1 MSRRGFS
8 LVKTIIGL
16 VSVLS
21 LTAMAAHV
29 VLSWMPRSVS
39 AVESNEA
46 DPVDLKLRLEKAVKE
61 EYPIEITEA
70 ELNQY
75 FAEKLLLTQS
85 PIVDDYVKIEGVS
98 VELNKDLID
107 ITIERTFDYPNNL
120 QEDGSKKLS
129 FMPLAQTVTMQLK
142 VRSEATADGAVKTVV
157 EFPGGHFGQAP
168 APGMLVTLIKP
179 SFDVIAEFFKE
190 ELDLAYHQM
199 TYVSVDEGVIKL
211 DPRPLN
217 SEQQ

>member
-16 VSVLS
+16 ISVLS
-21 LTAMAAHV
+21 LSAMAAHV
-29 VLSWMPRSVS
+29 VLSWMPRSVP
-39 AVESNEA
+39 AVEVKEA
-46 DPVDLKLRLEKAVKE
+46 EPVDLKARLEKSVKE

-75 FAEKLLLTQS
+75 LAEKLLLTQS
-85 PIVDDYVKIEGVS
+85 PIVDDYVKIDGVS
-98 VELNKDLID
+98 VELSKDLID
-107 ITIERTFDYPNNL
+107 VTIERTFDYPNNL

-142 VRSEATADGAVKTVV
+142 VSSEATADGAVKTVV

-168 APGMLVTLIKP
+168 APGMLVTLVKP

-190 ELDLAYHQM
+190 ELDLAYNQM

-211 DPRPLN
+211 DPRPL
-217 SEQQ
+217 SFEQ

>member
-8 LVKTIIGL
+8 LIKTIIGL

-21 LTAMAAHV
+21 LFAMAAHV
-29 VLSWMPRSVS
+29 VLSWMPRSVP
-39 AVESNEA
+39 AVEGKGTE
-46 DPVDLKLRLEKAVKE
+46 PVDLKARLEKSVKE

-75 FAEKLLLTQS
+75 LAEKLLLTQS
-85 PIVDDYVKIEGVS
+85 PIVDDYVKIDGVS
-98 VELNKDLID
+98 VQLSKDIID
-107 ITIERTFDYPNNL
+107 VTIERTFDYPNNVK
-120 QEDGSKKLS
+120 EDGSKKLS

-142 VRSEATADGAVKTVV
+142 VSSQSTTDGAVKTVV

-168 APGMLVTLIKP
+168 APGMLVTLVKP
-179 SFDVIAEFFKE
+179 SFDVIADFFKE

-217 SEQQ
+217 IEPL